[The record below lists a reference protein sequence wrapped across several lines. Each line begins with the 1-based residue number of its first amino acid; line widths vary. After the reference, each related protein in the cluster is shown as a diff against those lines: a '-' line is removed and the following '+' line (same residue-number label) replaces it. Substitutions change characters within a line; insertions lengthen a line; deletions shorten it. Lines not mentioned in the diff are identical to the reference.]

1 MARKHCIDT
10 DNMANTH
17 RHAYNIHDLRDLA
30 KRRLPHGVFDFIDR
44 GTEDDIAIANNLD
57 SYRRLKLRPSQL
69 VDVSQRDL
77 RRAVFGNVQ
86 SMPLIVGPTGVA
98 DILWYQGELALA
110 KAATRAGIPFT
121 LSTSATTPIETIFD
135 ATHGAMWI
143 QTYLWEE
150 RRHSYAVIE
159 RARAAGVKTLLLTVD
174 TAVMPNREFNARNG
188 FVNPF
193 RLTPRITRDVLC
205 HPRWLAGVMGRYLC
219 NGGMPRYANYPQGM
233 NGTITGAP
241 VRLANAASVTWAD
254 VDLLRERW
262 PHTLIIKGLMSGA
275 DAEAAERH
283 GVDGIVLSN
292 HGGRNLDS
300 AMAPIDLLP
309 EVRSAL
315 SKRVTLLVDSGI
327 RRGSDVVKAI
337 ALGADAVLIGKAAL
351 YGLAAGGEA
360 GVSHALEILRDE
372 MDRTLALVGRRAFS
386 EVDAALVARPGC

>member
-1 MARKHCIDT
+1 
-10 DNMANTH
+10 MANTH
-17 RHAYNIHDLRDLA
+17 RHAYNIHDLRELA
-30 KRRLPHGVFDFIDR
+30 KRRLPRGVFDFIDR
-44 GTEDDIAIANNLD
+44 GTEDDIAVANNLD
-57 SYRRLKLRPSQL
+57 SYRRIKLRPTQL
-69 VDVSQRDL
+69 VDVSKRDL
-77 RRAVFGNVQ
+77 RRTLFGNVQ

-98 DILWYQGELALA
+98 DILWYRGELALA
-110 KAATRAGIPFT
+110 TAATRAGIPFG

-135 ATHGAMWI
+135 ATQGAMWL

-159 RARAAGVKTLLLTVD
+159 RARAAGVKTLMLTVD

-193 RLTPRITRDVLC
+193 RLTPRITCDVLR
-205 HPRWLAGVMGRYLC
+205 HPGWLAGVMGRYLL

-233 NGTITGAP
+233 NARITGAP

-254 VDLLRERW
+254 VDALRERW
-262 PHTLIIKGLMSGA
+262 PHTLIVKGLMSAA
-275 DAEAAERH
+275 DAETAERH

-300 AMAPIDLLP
+300 AMAPIDVLP
-309 EVRSAL
+309 EVRAAL

-360 GVSHALEILRDE
+360 GVSRALEMLRDE
-372 MDRTLALVGRRAFS
+372 MDRTLALVGRRSFG
-386 EVDAALVARPGC
+386 EVDATLIARPGC